1 MNMKQ
6 LQGKQQLLRV
16 QRLRNL
22 ATNTLPP
29 ISPQN
34 TKLNNSKSIRTIL
47 FETKRR
53 QQISNIIERQPKLL
67 CLTCPPSFDNS
78 FEISQPDLLFN
89 NSNSSINDFDI
100 NDFNLCDF
108 VQSLQ

>member
-1 MNMKQ
+1 MNRKQ
-6 LQGKQQLLRV
+6 IQGKQQLLRV
-16 QRLRNL
+16 QRRRNVVMN
-22 ATNTLPP
+22 ALPP
-29 ISPQN
+29 ISPCN
-34 TKLNNSKSIRTIL
+34 TKLNNSNSIRTIL

-53 QQISNIIERQPKLL
+53 QQISNIVERQPKLL

-78 FEISQPDLLFN
+78 FEISQPELLSN

-108 VQSLQ
+108 VQNFQ